1 VKPAAATT
9 GIFLSGRATA
19 VRPLRF
25 ALLLAGTTLL
35 AIGLRVGFWWMQSRS
50 GAVQPGDSTEYVQGA
65 LHLLLHGDYATG
77 PKWLRPPLYP
87 LFLAVT
93 FVLSG
98 IDLSRAMLLQAL
110 VTGLG
115 VLPFAALGYAIF
127 WRRDVAL
134 VSALIAA
141 LFVPFA
147 AYGSVLFAEALFVV
161 LIAGFFALVPY
172 SVLEEQ
178 PSKRRALLAGV
189 LLGLATLTRAVG
201 LFFIPLVVV
210 GMAADYLKNKE
221 QRTGVLWANKEQ
233 GSEEQSRRISSP
245 LFRCLVVSLFI
256 VLGSIL
262 VIAPWT
268 LRNAL
273 AYGRLIAVDTNGGV
287 SFWYGAVHNDAAL
300 AQGEAQL
307 AALPNLADKQ
317 RAALALAFD
326 AIRSDPQRYLSRVR
340 YKVVSL
346 WQLGSR
352 NYAAGGIVSFDP
364 DGYSLGQTP
373 GELPLPLSLLGDVQ
387 YVLLVVGGIWGFC
400 YAPRERRS
408 VLLVLWVLF
417 GTLMSGLTIGHPRLR
432 LPLLVVFVPYA
443 AWAVL
448 MLPSIGRTLHT
459 RWRATACATL
469 VTLGFLALIYTQH
482 YGRWARAQLTV
493 WRGDRSD
500 PALYQR
506 AYARNPA
513 NPLWLMAAADR
524 QAQAGDWTQAEQ
536 TYAQAAEQEP
546 RSLYARIKL
555 MQAALRRGDQR
566 LAIEQ
571 HNAIREQGR
580 DTNDLL
586 LWAWS
591 RLDLPPTATVEPA
604 QAGAIGQIVGFAP
617 SQQRGNERWTM
628 QSAQLR
634 LQPVAACRQLTLTL
648 RGHQPN
654 QPVQVAVADRITTIN
669 ITTTQAVYHVPL
681 EAGVCRVQQPLIVT
695 LQTVA
700 RVLDSDAQPWPAGV
714 AVTKVSLE

>member
-1 VKPAAATT
+1 M
-9 GIFLSGRATA
+9 FLTGRATA

-25 ALLLAGTTLL
+25 VLLLAGTTLL
-35 AIGLRVGFWWMQSRS
+35 AIGLRIGFWWMQSRS

-87 LFLAVT
+87 VFLAAT
-93 FVLSG
+93 FAGTG
-98 IDLSRAMLLQAL
+98 IDLSRAMLVQAL
-110 VTGLG
+110 VAGLG
-115 VLPFAALGYAIF
+115 VLPFAALGYALF
-127 WRRDVAL
+127 RRRDIAV

-172 SVLEEQ
+172 SVPDEQ

-210 GMAADYLKNKE
+210 GIAVDAWKNKE
-221 QRTGVLWANKEQ
+221 QRAENKEQ
-233 GSEEQSRRISSP
+233 RTKNRVPSGRTKVQTSFVS
-245 LFRCLVVSLFI
+245 LFRCSLFVSLFV

-273 AYGRLIAVDTNGGV
+273 VHHRLIAVDTNGGV
-287 SFWYGAVHNDAAL
+287 SFWYGAVHNDAEL

-326 AIRSDPQRYLSRVR
+326 AISHDPLRYLSRVR

-373 GELPLPLSLLGDVQ
+373 GELPIPLSLLGDAQ
-387 YVLLVVGGIWGFC
+387 YVLLVIGGIWGFC
-400 YAPRERRS
+400 YAPRTRRS

-443 AWAVL
+443 AWAAL
-448 MLPSIGRTLHT
+448 MLPSIVGTLRAR
-459 RWRATACATL
+459 RWATVCATL
-469 VTLGFLALIYTQH
+469 VTLGFLAVIHTQH
-482 YGRWARAQLTV
+482 YGRWARAQLTI

-500 PALYQR
+500 PALYHQ
-506 AYARNPA
+506 AYALNPA

-524 QAQAGDWTQAEQ
+524 EAQAGDWARAER
-536 TYAQAAEQEP
+536 TYAQAAAQEP
-546 RSLYARIKL
+546 RSLYTRIKL
-555 MQAALRRGDQR
+555 MQAALRRADQQQ
-566 LAIEQ
+566 AIEQ

-591 RLDLPPTATVEPA
+591 RLDPPATAVVDPTQPS
-604 QAGAIGQIVGFAP
+604 AIGQIVGFTP
-617 SQQRGNERWTM
+617 TQPGDDERWTM
-628 QSAQLR
+628 QAAQVR
-634 LQPVAACRQLTLTL
+634 LDPIADCRQLSLTL
-648 RGHQPN
+648 RGHQPD
-654 QPVQVAVADRITTIN
+654 QPVQIVVADQITTIN
-669 ITTTQAVYHVPL
+669 ITTARAVYHVPL
-681 EAGVCRVQQPLIVT
+681 EAQTCQAAQPLIVT
-695 LQTVA
+695 IQTVA
-700 RVLDSDAQPWPAGV
+700 RVLDSDAQPWPVGV